1 MRTDAPA
8 SGIAIDRSDGA
19 WVVTLDRADKA
30 NALSRGLVEA
40 LTAAVQEAEREG
52 ARVLAFRGKGRN
64 FSAGFDFAG
73 FDEQSDAELAQRF
86 VRIEMLLQAVA
97 RSPCLTVAFA
107 HGRNFGAGV
116 DLFAACR
123 WRIAAPGAT
132 FRMPGLAFGV
142 VLGTRRFA
150 ALVGRERARAVLE
163 GLETFD
169 VAAAHAMG
177 FATRVA
183 AEEAW
188 DTLLAEAHATAASL
202 PDAARAAL
210 YRTLGDEAH
219 DRDLAD
225 LVRSVSAHGLKDRIR
240 AYLAAQAAGRAATAG
255 TAAGTPPSPGSPR

>member
-8 SGIAIDRSDGA
+8 SGIAIDRTDGA

-40 LTAAVQEAEREG
+40 LIAAVREAEREG
-52 ARVLAFRGKGRN
+52 ARVLAFRGAGRN

-73 FDEQSDAELAQRF
+73 FEDQSEAELAQRF
-86 VRIEMLLQAVA
+86 ARIEMLLQAVS

-107 HGRNFGAGV
+107 QGRNFGAGV

-123 WRIAAPGAT
+123 WRIAAPDST

-150 ALVGRERARAVLE
+150 SLVGRERARAVLE

-169 VAAAHAMG
+169 AQAAHAMG
-177 FATRVA
+177 FATRLADQDVW
-183 AEEAW
+183 E
-188 DTLLAEAHATAASL
+188 TLLAEALATAARL
-202 PDAARAAL
+202 PDLSRAAL
-210 YRTLGDEAH
+210 YRTLDDEAH

-225 LVRSVSAHGLKDRIR
+225 LVRSVSTPGLKDRIR
-240 AYLAAQAAGRAATAG
+240 AYLAAQAAGRATAG
-255 TAAGTPPSPGSPR
+255 SAAGTPSSPGSR